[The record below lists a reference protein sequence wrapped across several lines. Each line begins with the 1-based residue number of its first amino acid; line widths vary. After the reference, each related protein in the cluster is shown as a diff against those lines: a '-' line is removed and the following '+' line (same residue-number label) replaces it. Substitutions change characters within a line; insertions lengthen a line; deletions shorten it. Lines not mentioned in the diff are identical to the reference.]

1 MFGNIFVRKKKIAA
15 KLTGIQVSISNRLS
29 QYLIDLEKDLRREYA
44 EILRIE
50 EEFWIMKSRVEML
63 VNGDRNTSF
72 YHTSIIAQ
80 RRRNKIVSLRDGNGY
95 WIGNEIDVA
104 EYIRLGFIALYSM
117 GKVSSSRRTW

>member
-15 KLTGIQVSISNRLS
+15 KLTGIQAGISNRLS

-44 EILRIE
+44 EVLRIE

-80 RRRNKIVSLRDGNGY
+80 KRRNKIVSPRDGNGY

-104 EYIRLGFIALYSM
+104 
-117 GKVSSSRRTW
+117 

>member
-15 KLTGIQVSISNRLS
+15 KLTGIQAGISNRLS
-29 QYLIDLEKDLRREYA
+29 QSLIDLEKDLRREYA
-44 EILRIE
+44 EVLRIE
-50 EEFWIMKSRVEML
+50 EDLWIMKSRVEML

-80 RRRNKIVSLRDGNGY
+80 KRRNKIVSLRDGNGY

>member
-15 KLTGIQVSISNRLS
+15 KLTGIQAGISNRLS

-44 EILRIE
+44 EVLRIE

-80 RRRNKIVSLRDGNGY
+80 KRRNKIVSLRDGNGY

>member
-44 EILRIE
+44 EVLRIE
-50 EEFWIMKSRVEML
+50 EKFWIMKSRVEML

-104 EYIRLGFIALYSM
+104 EYIRSGFIALYSM

>member
-15 KLTGIQVSISNRLS
+15 RLTGIQVGISNRLS
-29 QYLIDLEKDLRREYA
+29 QSLIDLEKDLRREYA
-44 EILRIE
+44 EVLRIE
-50 EEFWIMKSRVEML
+50 EKFWIMKSRVEML

>member
-44 EILRIE
+44 EVLRIE

-80 RRRNKIVSLRDGNGY
+80 KRRNKIVSLRDGNGY
-95 WIGNEIDVA
+95 WISNEIDVA
-104 EYIRLGFIALYSM
+104 
-117 GKVSSSRRTW
+117 